1 MELTEAFRVQAS
13 ACGEMGSPM
22 YAKLLARAADD
33 LAWGGVVREV
43 LAGFEEDPED
53 SATGL
58 RLLGSVHRLVLEGR
72 AGALAAYYPSVG
84 GTFEPEGA
92 WRELRSLI
100 QEQPAAVR
108 EWLGRPPQTNEVG
121 RAGAL
126 YGGLLHLPGLGLGHL
141 PLRLVELGASAGLNL
156 RADRFTYL
164 DEAGRRCGAED
175 SPVVL
180 ADAWRGRRLEGW
192 PGLRVEDRVG
202 CDLRP
207 VDPSTTEGRLLLTAY
222 VWPDQRARLER
233 LRAAFQVA
241 AELPVEV
248 RREAASSMLDRL
260 ELRDG
265 ATTVVWHSVVWQYFS
280 AAERAAVS
288 GRLAD
293 LAATATRDR
302 PFVHL
307 RAEPHRKGERGHE
320 FLVTMASWPGGEE
333 RVIGR
338 TVGHGVPTTWD

>member
-1 MELTEAFRVQAS
+1 VELTEAFRLQAW

-22 YAKLLARAADD
+22 YAELLTRATED
-33 LAWGGVVREV
+33 LAAGGVVREV
-43 LAGFEEDPED
+43 LRGFEDDPED

-58 RLLGSVHRLVLEGR
+58 RLLGSVHRLVLERR

-92 WRELRSLI
+92 WRELRALLE
-100 QEQPAAVR
+100 EQPAAVR
-108 EWLGRPPQTNEVG
+108 EWLDRPPQTNEVG

-126 YGGLLHLPGLGLGHL
+126 YGGLLHLPGLGLEHL

-164 DEAGRRCGAED
+164 DAAGRRFGAED

-180 ADAWRGRRLEGW
+180 ADAWHGRRLADW
-192 PGLRVEDRVG
+192 PRLQVEERIG

-207 VDPSTTEGRLLLTAY
+207 VDPTTTEGRLLLTAY

-241 AELPVEV
+241 ADLPVEV
-248 RREAASSMLDRL
+248 RREAASSLLDRL
-260 ELRDG
+260 ELCDG
-265 ATTVVWHSVVWQYFS
+265 ATTVVWHSVVWQYLS
-280 AAERAAVS
+280 TAERAAVS
-288 GRLAD
+288 GRLAE
-293 LAATATRDR
+293 LAATATHDR
-302 PFVHL
+302 PLVHL
-307 RAEPHRKGERGHE
+307 RAEPHRRGERVHE
-320 FLVTMASWPGGEE
+320 FLVTLASWPGGEE
-333 RVIGR
+333 RVVGR
-338 TVGHGVPTTWD
+338 TVGHGLPTTWE

>member
-1 MELTEAFRVQAS
+1 VELVDAFRLQAW

-22 YAKLLARAADD
+22 YAELLARAADD
-33 LAWGGVVREV
+33 IASSGVVREV
-43 LAGFEEDPED
+43 LTGFEDEPED

-58 RLLGSVHRLVLEGR
+58 RLLGSVHRLVLERR

-84 GTFEPEGA
+84 GTFEPVGA
-92 WRELRSLI
+92 WRELRSLLE
-100 QEQPAAVR
+100 EQSTAVH
-108 EWLGRPPQTNEVG
+108 EWLDRPPQTNEVG

-126 YGGLLHLPGLGLGHL
+126 YGGLLHLPGLGLGQL

-156 RADRFTYL
+156 RGDRFTYL
-164 DEAGRRCGAED
+164 DAAGRRFGAEG
-175 SPVVL
+175 SPVLL
-180 ADAWRGRRLEGW
+180 ADAWHGRRLETW
-192 PGLRVEDRVG
+192 PDLQVEARVG

-233 LRAAFQVA
+233 LSAAFQVA
-241 AELPVEV
+241 ADVPVEV
-248 RREAASSMLDRL
+248 RREAASSLLDRL

-280 AAERAAVS
+280 AAERAAVTR
-288 GRLAD
+288 RLAE
-293 LAATATRDR
+293 LAASATRDR
-302 PFVHL
+302 PLVHL
-307 RAEPHRKGERGHE
+307 RSEPHRRGERVHE
-320 FLVTMASWPGGEE
+320 FLVTLASWPGAEE

-338 TVGHGVPTTWD
+338 TVGHGLPTTWE